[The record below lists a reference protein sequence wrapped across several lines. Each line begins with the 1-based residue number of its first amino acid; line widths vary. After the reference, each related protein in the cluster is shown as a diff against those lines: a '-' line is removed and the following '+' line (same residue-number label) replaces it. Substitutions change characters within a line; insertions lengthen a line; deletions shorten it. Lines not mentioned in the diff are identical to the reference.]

1 MKYHIFVG
9 EKLMK
14 YHILGKKTYEIQSY
28 VWRKNLWNAIC
39 GGKTYEIPYLW
50 WKNLWNTIFWGKKP
64 MKYNHMFGG
73 KTYEMP
79 FVVEKPMKY
88 HICGGKTYEI
98 PYFWWKNL
106 SNTIFLVKTYQ
117 IPYFWWKNLSN
128 TIFGENLSN
137 TIFLVEKPIKYHI
150 FGGKTYELPGPYFW
164 GEHPWIATLLL
175 AVNQNPWLL
184 THTCRLC

>member
-1 MKYHIFVG
+1 
-9 EKLMK
+9 
-14 YHILGKKTYEIQSY
+14 
-28 VWRKNLWNAIC
+28 
-39 GGKTYEIPYLW
+39 
-50 WKNLWNTIFWGKKP
+50 

-98 PYFWWKNL
+98 PYFGWK
-106 SNTIFLVKTYQ
+106 
-117 IPYFWWKNLSN
+117 
-128 TIFGENLSN
+128 NLSN

-164 GEHPWIATLLL
+164 GERPWIATLML
-175 AVNQNPWLL
+175 AK
-184 THTCRLC
+184 THGF